1 MCLSRLPTGVADS
14 SNASR
19 NLLMSPDV
27 ETLIIGAGVIG
38 LAIGRT
44 LAERGH
50 DIMVLE
56 RNDRIG
62 AETSSR
68 NSEVIHAGI
77 YYPPGSLRAKL
88 CVAGKEALYRFADDN
103 DVAYKRYGKLLTATT
118 MNECK
123 LLNALA
129 ANAMQNGIDDL
140 KPLSAG
146 DVRNLE
152 PEVNCVAALFS
163 PSTGVI
169 DSHGLML
176 AHEGHLTTAGGMV
189 VLNTEASN
197 LQRRNISG
205 SPGFEITTTGGD
217 AITCR
222 NLIIAAGLGAE
233 AVAKKLDTSPHAYS
247 PPKLHP
253 AKGHYFSLT
262 GKSPFSHLIYPI
274 PTGAWLGVH
283 LTLDITKRSK
293 FGPDLE
299 WTNDLSY
306 AFDDPDGARK
316 SAFEES
322 IRKFWPA
329 LPDNALVPDYTGIRP
344 KIYGPGETVADFAI
358 HGVSAHGQNNLV
370 ALYGIESPGLT
381 SSLAIADYVA
391 DLLQEMVK
399 DKSRA

>member
-1 MCLSRLPTGVADS
+1 MADS
-14 SNASR
+14 NATR
-19 NLLMSPDV
+19 NLLMNPDV

-103 DVAYKRYGKLLTATT
+103 DVSYRRYGKLLTATT

-123 LLNALA
+123 LLNAIA
-129 ANAMQNGIDDL
+129 VNAMQNGVGDL

-152 PEVNCVAALFS
+152 PELNCVAALLS

-169 DSHGLML
+169 DSHALML
-176 AHEGHLTTAGGMV
+176 ALEGHLTSAGGMI
-189 VLNTEASN
+189 VLNTEVSN
-197 LQRRNISG
+197 LQRLSIGG
-205 SPGFEITTTGGD
+205 SPGFEITTMDGND
-217 AITCR
+217 ITCR

-233 AVAKKLDTSPHAYS
+233 VVTKTLDTAPHAYC
-247 PPKLHP
+247 PPILHP
-253 AKGHYFSLT
+253 AKGHYFTLT
-262 GKSPFSHLIYPI
+262 GKCPFSHLVYPI
-274 PTGAWLGVH
+274 PTAAWLGVH
-283 LTLDITKRSK
+283 LTLDITGRSK

-316 SAFEES
+316 KAFEES

-358 HGVSAHGQNNLV
+358 HGRDAHGQNNLI

-391 DLLQEMVK
+391 NMLQQTVN
-399 DKSRA
+399 D